1 MAFKKGGS
9 YSNNTTGAA
18 KAKGSSW
25 LTVGEILISKAGS
38 PYVKFKEDFEVKQG
52 MTLTMQDPRVRL
64 EEAVAAGRMS
74 EDEAQERAAKIP
86 DFLKYSLVLPPAK
99 D

>member
-1 MAFKKGGS
+1 MAFKKSYSGGGS
-9 YSNNTTGAA
+9 TNGGAA
-18 KAKGSSW
+18 KKGSSW
-25 LTVGEILISKAGS
+25 LTVGEILVSKAGS
-38 PYVKFKEDFEVKQG
+38 PYIKFKEDFEVKQG

-86 DFLKYSLVLPPAK
+86 EFVKYSLVLPPAK
-99 D
+99 E